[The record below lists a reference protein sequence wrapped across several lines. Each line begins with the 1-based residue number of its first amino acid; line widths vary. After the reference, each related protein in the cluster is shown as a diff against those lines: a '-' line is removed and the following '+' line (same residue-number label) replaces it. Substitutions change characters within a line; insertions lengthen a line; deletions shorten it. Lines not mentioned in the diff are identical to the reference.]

1 MGINSQKVAL
11 LCPGQASQKVGMCN
25 DLYNQRD
32 FAKEH
37 IDMACDILGY
47 DIKNIMFNGPK
58 EKLTETIH
66 TQPAIFIASFIV
78 GNLLINNGLK
88 PKCIAGHSVGE
99 VSAYA
104 IAKSLDFED
113 GLRLVQYRAKSMHK
127 AGLDR
132 PGSMAAVIGID
143 EKILEDICIRYSE
156 GRACVANYN
165 SPTQAVIS
173 GDSFAIEDIAPKI
186 LSAGALKVIKLN
198 VSGAFHSPLMNSAKE
213 KLNEFIN
220 NVKFSDPIY
229 PVYSNTTSF
238 PVFNK
243 NDIAESLVKQLVSP
257 VLWCKSVREMI
268 SNGITAGIE
277 IGPGKVLQ
285 GLSKRI
291 DSSLNMYGAETHQD
305 ILNLGNV

>member
-1 MGINSQKVAL
+1 M
-11 LCPGQASQKVGMCN
+11 AS
-25 DLYNQRD
+25 
-32 FAKEH
+32 
-37 IDMACDILGY
+37 
-47 DIKNIMFNGPK
+47 
-58 EKLTETIH
+58 
-66 TQPAIFIASFIV
+66 
-78 GNLLINNGLK
+78 
-88 PKCIAGHSVGE
+88 
-99 VSAYA
+99 
-104 IAKSLDFED
+104 
-113 GLRLVQYRAKSMHK
+113 RLVQYRAKSMYK

-143 EKILEDICIRYSE
+143 EKILEDICIRYSK

-165 SPTQAVIS
+165 SPAQAVIS

-213 KLNEFIN
+213 KLNEFIK

-238 PVFNK
+238 PVSNK
-243 NDIAESLVKQLVSP
+243 NDIAESLVKQLISP

>member
-1 MGINSQKVAL
+1 MVINSQKVAL

-25 DLYNQRD
+25 DLYNQRG

-113 GLRLVQYRAKSMHK
+113 GLRLVQYRAESMHK

-143 EKILEDICIRYSE
+143 EKILEDICIRYSK

-165 SPTQAVIS
+165 SPAQAVIS

-213 KLNEFIN
+213 KLNGILAVNELPLVSCDFNHNPASSIFDSTQTKVIGR
-220 NVKFSDPIY
+220 NVKILAWYDNEWGFS
-229 PVYSNTTSF
+229 N
-238 PVFNK
+238 
-243 NDIAESLVKQLVSP
+243 
-257 VLWCKSVREMI
+257 RMI
-268 SNGITAGIE
+268 DNACHIIE
-277 IGPGKVLQ
+277 L
-285 GLSKRI
+285 
-291 DSSLNMYGAETHQD
+291 D
-305 ILNLGNV
+305 